1 MTDRPSPPLPDCRA
15 PCALVIDADADLAG
29 LIEQWLQPEGLQ
41 VRTAP
46 HPAPAPRS
54 SSRMILRLTS
64 PVALVIVDLPFPSR
78 AHVDAVRAQLG
89 PHGHAPILV
98 LSTTVFASV
107 DCCGPAARSLGAD
120 GLLPKPTT
128 GDALRRAVRSLIGS

>member
-1 MTDRPSPPLPDCRA
+1 VTDQASPLLSDHRA

-29 LIEQWLQPEGLQ
+29 LIEQWLQSEGLQ

-46 HPAPAPRS
+46 HPGSGATPELADDLAP
-54 SSRMILRLTS
+54 
-64 PVALVIVDLPFPSR
+64 ALVIVDLPFPSR
-78 AHVDAVRAQLG
+78 DRVDALRAQLG
-89 PHGHAPILV
+89 PQGQAPILV

-107 DCCGPAARSLGAD
+107 DCCGAAARSLGAD

-128 GDALRRAVRSLIGS
+128 CDALRRAVRSLIGP